1 MVDGGECGGGGGRG
15 GRRETGT
22 AAAGQRS
29 HLPLRRLKVG
39 NFDVNLQLWYIEHFG
54 DSMVLP
60 FRVFASAETL
70 FYYAKHAKPTNK
82 PLSREEIKALL
93 AQTTAPPDTPQPP
106 EKGERGSSKEGQG
119 AGSTDNQVT
128 AMSGAGRDT
137 NSGDDELHIEHS
149 ERRNGALP
157 IPISTGS
164 PIGTLSDDQ
173 PLKVTKLEI
182 LPKPSALAGGK
193 SFPPSASSAGADIE
207 ISDLDEGMK
216 QLD

>member
-1 MVDGGECGGGGGRG
+1 
-15 GRRETGT
+15 
-22 AAAGQRS
+22 
-29 HLPLRRLKVG
+29 
-39 NFDVNLQLWYIEHFG
+39 
-54 DSMVLP
+54 MVLP

-70 FYYAKHAKPTNK
+70 FYYAKRAKPTSK

-93 AQTTAPPDTPQPP
+93 AQTTAPTDTPQPP

-149 ERRNGALP
+149 ERKNSAVP

-173 PLKVTKLEI
+173 PLKVTKSAVESLT
-182 LPKPSALAGGK
+182 KPGALAGGK